1 MNAVVAGSAQ
11 RNGNTSSTLS
21 ATNARVANASTLAS
35 NLGQRRFRDLLFR
48 LRAMTAGI
56 LA

>member
-21 ATNARVANASTLAS
+21 ATHANAASAST
-35 NLGQRRFRDLLFR
+35 LGQRRFSDLLFR
-48 LRAMTAGI
+48 LRTMTAGI

>member
-1 MNAVVAGSAQ
+1 MNAVVVGSTQ
-11 RNGNTSSTLS
+11 RSGNTSSTLS
-21 ATNARVANASTLAS
+21 ATNTSAAITRTF
-35 NLGQRRFRDLLFR
+35 GQRRFRDLLFR

>member
-1 MNAVVAGSAQ
+1 MNAVVVGSTQ
-11 RNGNTSSTLS
+11 RSGNTSSTLS
-21 ATNARVANASTLAS
+21 ATNANAAIAS
-35 NLGQRRFRDLLFR
+35 RLGQRRFRDLLFR